1 MKIFLAGHRGM
12 VGSAIVRKIESEG
25 IHSWVGMTKED
36 LDLTN
41 RQEVFSALEM
51 HRPDAVIMAAAKVG
65 GIAANSSDPV
75 GFLSENL
82 QIQTNLLDAA
92 HFSRVDR
99 LVFLGS
105 SCIYPKFAEQPI
117 EEEAL
122 LTGVLEPTNESYA
135 IAKIAGL
142 KLVQAYR
149 KQFGYRWISLMPT
162 NLYGPGDNFDPVSS
176 HVIPGMISKFVSAQ
190 EAQAPKVQLWGTG
203 APLREFLFVDDLAD
217 AILFALEN
225 YDDDVALNVGSG
237 EEIAIRDLALLIAD
251 LTGFQGEIIWDK
263 SMPDGTPRKMVSSHR
278 ISQLGWKASTTLQVG
293 LDKVVR
299 ERMAHRKN
307 V

>member
-1 MKIFLAGHRGM
+1 MKIFVAGHRGM

-41 RQEVFSALEM
+41 RHEVFSALEM

-92 HFSRVDR
+92 HFSRIDR

-105 SCIYPKFAEQPI
+105 SCIYPKFADQPI

-190 EAQAPKVQLWGTG
+190 EAHVTLVQLWGTG

-225 YDDDVALNVGSG
+225 YDDDIALNVGSG

-307 V
+307 L